1 MSLITLKRTSST
13 NPDFQQLVEHLDVY
27 LSITDGDEH
36 SFYDQFNK
44 LDNINHVILA
54 YEDGVAVGCGA
65 IKKFDDQSMEIKRMY
80 TAPIVRG
87 QGIATQI
94 IKELEI
100 WAKELGNSKC
110 ILETGLRQFEA
121 VGFYKK
127 SGYKITPCYG
137 QYADVENSICFE
149 KKLI

>member
-1 MSLITLKRTSST
+1 MATNLIRTNSS
-13 NPDFQQLVEHLDVY
+13 NVDFQQLVEHLDVY

-80 TAPIVRG
+80 TAPIARG

-149 KKLI
+149 KKLS